1 MLLQLD
7 ADLEMFRDTTER
19 FLGEF
24 ASVEEIRRLR
34 DHDAGFDPDY
44 WRRGAELGWVSLL
57 VDEAH
62 GGGSVSGN
70 RLVDLSVLAHEF
82 GRRAAPGPLI
92 TTNIVASALSAHD
105 ADPELLAQLLCGES
119 VATWAHAEGATPG
132 AFDDLTLDI
141 TLDGQSLVLNGQKRP
156 VESARVASHLLVT
169 GLAVGGPSQVL
180 VPADCP
186 GVSVTPME
194 GVDLTRRFSV
204 VTFDNVSV
212 PVSAAVGELGGAAT
226 AIDRQLQYALIM
238 ANAEAVGAMQT
249 GFDMTLEWALDRYSF
264 GRPLASYQA
273 IKHRFADMATWLE
286 TAHALSDEATAAA
299 GAGSPDAD
307 ELLSAA
313 KAFIGDY
320 GAELLQECVQFHGGI
335 GLTFEHDLHLSLRR
349 HTVDRAL
356 FGTPADHRRRVAEI
370 SIEREAAS

>member
-1 MLLQLD
+1 M
-7 ADLEMFRDTTER
+7 
-19 FLGEF
+19 
-24 ASVEEIRRLR
+24 
-34 DHDAGFDPDY
+34 
-44 WRRGAELGWVSLL
+44 
-57 VDEAH
+57 
-62 GGGSVSGN
+62 
-70 RLVDLSVLAHEF
+70 
-82 GRRAAPGPLI
+82 
-92 TTNIVASALSAHD
+92 
-105 ADPELLAQLLCGES
+105 
-119 VATWAHAEGATPG
+119 
-132 AFDDLTLDI
+132 
-141 TLDGQSLVLNGQKRP
+141 
-156 VESARVASHLLVT
+156 
-169 GLAVGGPSQVL
+169 L
-180 VPADCP
+180 VPVDCP

-204 VTFDNVSV
+204 VTFDDVSV
-212 PVSAAVGELGGAAT
+212 PVSAAVGELGGARA
-226 AIDRQLQYALIM
+226 AIDRQLEYALIM

-356 FGTPADHRRRVAEI
+356 FGTPADHRRRLAEI
-370 SIEREAAS
+370 FIEREAAS